1 MSWGGERWGMWNGG
15 EGEWVLGEG
24 VVKGVCVEGWEC
36 RRDSRGGTDVKV
48 QGCMSG

>member
-1 MSWGGERWGMWNGG
+1 MWNGG

-24 VVKGVCVEGWEC
+24 AVKGVCVEGWEC
-36 RRDSRGGTDVKV
+36 RRDRRGGTDVKV